1 VRCWAGILL
10 LLALAG
16 CGGGGGDSGGGKATK
31 STISWPAPT
40 DPIERTKLAGLAA
53 EPHEFVN
60 FHVHAHLDVFVNG
73 RAVTVPAAIGI
84 DIDDPAVKRLE
95 QGGLVGYGGI
105 SPPCAKPCISPL
117 HTHLPD
123 GVLHTEAKA
132 NQSNT
137 LGEFFTEWDVRLD
150 SNCVDDFCRPKTP
163 IAVYVDGEKFSG
175 DPRLIKLEDQR
186 EIAIVVGTPPDEIP
200 SSFFGG

>member
-1 VRCWAGILL
+1 MKRWAAMLL

-16 CGGGGGDSGGGKATK
+16 CGGGGGGGKATE
-31 STISWPAPT
+31 STVSWPAPA
-40 DPIERTKLAGLAA
+40 DPIERTKLAGLTP
-53 EPHEFVN
+53 ETHEFVN

-84 DIDDPAVKRLE
+84 DIDDPAVRRIDE
-95 QGGLVGYGGI
+95 GGVVGYGGI

-117 HTHLPD
+117 HTHFPD
-123 GVLHTEAKA
+123 GILHTEAKA

-150 SNCVDDFCRPKTP
+150 SNCVDDFCGPKTP
-163 IAVYVDGEKFSG
+163 IAFYVDGEKVSG
-175 DPRLIKLEDQR
+175 DPRRIKLEDRR
-186 EIAIVVGTPPDEIP
+186 EIAIVVGTLPDTIP
-200 SSFFGG
+200 STFPGG